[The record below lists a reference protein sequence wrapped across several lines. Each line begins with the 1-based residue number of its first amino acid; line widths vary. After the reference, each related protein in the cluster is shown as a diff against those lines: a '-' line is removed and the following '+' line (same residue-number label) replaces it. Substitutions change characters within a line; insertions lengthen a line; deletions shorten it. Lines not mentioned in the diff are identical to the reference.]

1 MLYEI
6 ITHMIPFEYLSPA
19 ILSSL
24 RLEAV
29 PNTQEAVS
37 NTLSRYLENRVLT
50 AIQNMSKYIY
60 ENQVDKKFFSLQ
72 IPIIRGGI

>member
-1 MLYEI
+1 
-6 ITHMIPFEYLSPA
+6 MIPFEYLSPA

-29 PNTQEAVS
+29 PNTREAVS
-37 NTLSRYLENRVLT
+37 NTLSWYLENRVLT

-72 IPIIRGGI
+72 IPIIRGRI

>member
-1 MLYEI
+1 
-6 ITHMIPFEYLSPA
+6 MIPFEYLSPA

-24 RLEAV
+24 RLGAV

-37 NTLSRYLENRVLT
+37 NIPSRYLENRVLT

-60 ENQVDKKFFSLQ
+60 ENQVDKKFFFLQ
-72 IPIIRGGI
+72 IPIIRGRI